1 MHRYSGLVRDF
12 SFYVF
17 VTMTTTTAKEFS
29 TNSVKIVD
37 NSIVINFT
45 SEWVDKTKTIPLN
58 EKGIDVKE
66 RIQQIFDM
74 KEYWIPSIWKDIKEW
89 GRLYWY
95 IRDFEAEKKIVDDAF
110 AALDWWTSGSS
121 NPIDDL

>member
-1 MHRYSGLVRDF
+1 
-12 SFYVF
+12 
-17 VTMTTTTAKEFS
+17 MTTTTAKEFS

-58 EKGIDVKE
+58 EKWIDVKE